1 MMNTLC
7 LAFYQQWN
15 QTRLSNADRHLHHLH
30 DPAAALAIV
39 FSRQRRWVPHGIFCS
54 LVAFL
59 QSSDNS
65 SSWRLSVCPNNST
78 KPLCLTRN
86 CIKFLF
92 PANAPGTITLVD
104 AFSHFEVYINAP
116 HNACVD
122 SCPSIWGTLFRGIE
136 KAKENL
142 HYHKKSPNEPS
153 STNMAAIAIPNHLTL
168 HSQLIN
174 STTGHVRLTQTQC
187 LDVCLRRTWFGFP
200 SCEVIIESD
209 DAFIQLD
216 IT

>member
-1 MMNTLC
+1 MNTWC

-39 FSRQRRWVPHGIFCS
+39 FSRQCRWVPHGIFCS

-142 HYHKKSPNEPS
+142 QYHALEEP
-153 STNMAAIAIPNHLTL
+153 
-168 HSQLIN
+168 
-174 STTGHVRLTQTQC
+174 
-187 LDVCLRRTWFGFP
+187 RR
-200 SCEVIIESD
+200 
-209 DAFIQLD
+209 AFL
-216 IT
+216 